1 VRFSDRTSNWI
12 AGFGLGGFVG
22 ILLGVLP
29 VLAGLLV
36 AIFLLPTLRSRAP
49 LAAVGGLIISAPGFW
64 LILIGRA
71 ALACQE
77 FDAQPGQECV
87 GPDLVGWSV
96 IAGCLLLAGILL
108 SWREARRAS

>member
-1 VRFSDRTSNWI
+1 MRFSDRTSNWI

-22 ILLGVLP
+22 ILLGALP

-49 LAAVGGLIISAPGFW
+49 LAAIGGLLVGAPGFW
-64 LILIGRA
+64 LLLVGRA
-71 ALACQE
+71 SLACRE

-96 IAGCLLLAGILL
+96 LGAGLLLAGILL
-108 SWREARRAS
+108 SWREARRTS

>member
-1 VRFSDRTSNWI
+1 MRFSDRTSNWI

-36 AIFLLPTLRSRAP
+36 AIFLLPVLRSRAP
-49 LAAVGGLIISAPGFW
+49 LAAVGGLLVGAPGFW

-71 ALACQE
+71 ALACRE
-77 FDAQPGQECV
+77 FDAQLGQECV
-87 GPDLVGWSV
+87 GPDLTGWA
-96 IAGCLLLAGILL
+96 ILAGILVAIGIVL
-108 SWREARRAS
+108 SLRPARA